1 MQFQKH
7 LVDEVLKALRNADVE
22 CTALF
27 DFVFEVSHANGVDAE
42 VAFFC
47 PSTMPI
53 QGACGIVD
61 GQGKNNVN
69 HNASSMCFYEHDTKQ
84 LRALVAKESHAFNI
98 IITESFECLIDEVLL
113 KLHVLGR
120 S

>member
-1 MQFQKH
+1 
-7 LVDEVLKALRNADVE
+7 
-22 CTALF
+22 
-27 DFVFEVSHANGVDAE
+27 
-42 VAFFC
+42 
-47 PSTMPI
+47 
-53 QGACGIVD
+53 
-61 GQGKNNVN
+61 
-69 HNASSMCFYEHDTKQ
+69 MCFYEHDTKQ